1 MQRLIRTLR
10 RLVPGQEPDAPE
22 FHFNRIAQAHS
33 HDRALAAFKA
43 EQLAVAR
50 RNRLTDRVETKLGH

>member
-10 RLVPGQEPDAPE
+10 SLVPGQEQDARE
-22 FHFNRIAQAHS
+22 FPFNRIAQAHS

-50 RNRLTDRVETKLGH
+50 RNRTAARPEAKLSH